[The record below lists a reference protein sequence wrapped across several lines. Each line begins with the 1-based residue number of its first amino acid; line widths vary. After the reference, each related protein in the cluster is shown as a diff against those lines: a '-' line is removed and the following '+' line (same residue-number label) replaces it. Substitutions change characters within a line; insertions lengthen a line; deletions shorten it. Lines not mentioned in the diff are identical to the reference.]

1 MKKLLFTLLFAMGLF
16 VAQAQIQVGV
26 GLGYGLDN
34 EEAGLNLR
42 AGYHFDE
49 NWRLMGDYMT
59 YFIEGD
65 GVSYNEININANYAF
80 GSETIRPYGLAGL
93 NITTVKIDFLGSSI
107 SNSEFGL
114 NLGGGLQYFVAE
126 KVAVYGEA
134 RYVVSEFDQLV
145 IGAGVVIQF

>member
-1 MKKLLFTLLFAMGLF
+1 MKKLLFTLLFALGLF

-65 GVSYNEININANYAF
+65 AVSYNEINLNANYAF
-80 GSETIRPYGLAGL
+80 GSETIRPYGLAGF
-93 NITTVKIDFLGSSI
+93 NMTTVKVEFLGFSS
-107 SNSEFGL
+107 SNTEYGL

-126 KVAVYGEA
+126 KIALYGEA

-145 IGAGVVIQF
+145 IGAGFVIQF